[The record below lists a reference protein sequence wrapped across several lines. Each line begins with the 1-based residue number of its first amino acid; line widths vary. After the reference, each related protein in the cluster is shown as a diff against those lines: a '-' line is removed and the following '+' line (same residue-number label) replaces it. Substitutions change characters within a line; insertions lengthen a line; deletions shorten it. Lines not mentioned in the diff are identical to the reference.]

1 MKKIIII
8 STLITMLFSC
18 SENEKPMDENSI
30 KENELKEKL
39 TGKWKNV
46 SMTIQM
52 NTYINSDTTAYYVV
66 NEGNWENE
74 LNIKP
79 IITSLDE
86 SGKYTSEYFTIHGE
100 KFREVSGTWSVK
112 NDSMIFIESGMRT
125 AYHAKIVDS
134 LARFRAI
141 IDWDRDGENDDLYEG
156 IQIKID

>member
-1 MKKIIII
+1 MKKSIIIFALI
-8 STLITMLFSC
+8 SILFSC
-18 SENEKPMDENSI
+18 SESEKPMDEKSI
-30 KENELKEKL
+30 KEKELNEKL
-39 TGKWKNV
+39 IGKWKNV

-52 NTYINSDTTAYYVV
+52 NTYRNSDTTAYYVV
-66 NEGNWENE
+66 KEGNWEKE

-79 IITSLDE
+79 IITTLDKD
-86 SGKYTSEYFTIHGE
+86 GKYTSEYFTIHGE
-100 KFREVSGTWSVK
+100 KFREVTGTWSVK

-125 AYHAKIVDS
+125 AYQAKIVDS